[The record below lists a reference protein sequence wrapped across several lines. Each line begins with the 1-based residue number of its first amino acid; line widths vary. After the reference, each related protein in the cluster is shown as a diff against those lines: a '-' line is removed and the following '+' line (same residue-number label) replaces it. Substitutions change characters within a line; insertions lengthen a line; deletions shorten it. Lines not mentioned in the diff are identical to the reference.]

1 MQSFCE
7 GDPSRIKAV
16 KELSWEEY
24 WMWLDN
30 EVRRRTPKRKK

>member
-1 MQSFCE
+1 MIHAYCQ
-7 GDPSRIKAV
+7 GDTSRIKAV

-30 EVRRRTPKRKK
+30 EVKRNTPKRK